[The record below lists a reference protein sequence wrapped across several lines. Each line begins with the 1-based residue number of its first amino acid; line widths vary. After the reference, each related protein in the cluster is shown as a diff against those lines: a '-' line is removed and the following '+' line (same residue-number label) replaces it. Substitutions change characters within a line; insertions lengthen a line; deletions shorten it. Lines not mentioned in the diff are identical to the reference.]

1 MGSFDAHLQGSIVGQ
16 DSTFS
21 DLRSPDKEIVGEQ
34 PSYTLVDLS
43 AGVTNG
49 TYSFEL
55 YINNAFDEL
64 AEVTRTTQCAILTPD
79 RSEPLCGAQ
88 PYIVPFQPRT
98 IGLKFGQKF

>member
-1 MGSFDAHLQGSIVGQ
+1 MQGSITGQ

-34 PSYTLVDLS
+34 PSYNLVDLS
-43 AGVTNG
+43 VGMTNG
-49 TYSFEL
+49 TYSFDL

-64 AEVTRTTQCAILTPD
+64 AEVTRTTQCSILTPD
-79 RSEPLCGAQ
+79 RSEALCGAQ